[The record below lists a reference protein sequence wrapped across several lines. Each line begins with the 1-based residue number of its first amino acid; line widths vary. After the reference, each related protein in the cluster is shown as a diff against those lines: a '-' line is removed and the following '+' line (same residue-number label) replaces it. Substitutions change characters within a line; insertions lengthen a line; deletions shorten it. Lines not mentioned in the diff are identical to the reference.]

1 VGHALRAAKP
11 DESGLVRAPWS
22 ERYLDIVVA
31 KENVSRSLRILN
43 ALARA
48 VEARGWSIK
57 LGDGPDKGTLVGVL
71 GQTVQIGLV
80 ERTTRAEHVVAKK
93 DQGRIWAPK
102 WDYRPSGVLELR
114 LKETAGRGLRRGWV
128 DTEGKPLETQLN
140 GVLVGMVLV
149 ADAKRTEQAM
159 AERRR
164 RELQEAERRRIEA
177 EVRRR
182 EEAEKLKRLEDEAQ
196 AWSKSQRLRAYI
208 DAVEREAIARGLPL
222 EPGTESL

>member
-1 VGHALRAAKP
+1 
-11 DESGLVRAPWS
+11 
-22 ERYLDIVVA
+22 
-31 KENVSRSLRILN
+31 
-43 ALARA
+43 
-48 VEARGWSIK
+48 
-57 LGDGPDKGTLVGVL
+57 
-71 GQTVQIGLV
+71 
-80 ERTTRAEHVVAKK
+80 
-93 DQGRIWAPK
+93 
-102 WDYRPSGVLELR
+102 
-114 LKETAGRGLRRGWV
+114 
-128 DTEGKPLETQLN
+128 
-140 GVLVGMVLV
+140 MVLV